1 MTFDITGNNNHGE
14 INNVVFE
21 NKYVKRGVRRYLPY
35 RRGGAYG
42 YIASEKD
49 YSKSE
54 GLIDTNYNES
64 LMNRKTFNLK
74 VINEMKD
81 IDTDGLSS
89 TKFRMVN
96 RKDYREKHEVIEVVI

>member
-1 MTFDITGNNNHGE
+1 
-14 INNVVFE
+14 
-21 NKYVKRGVRRYLPY
+21 
-35 RRGGAYG
+35 
-42 YIASEKD
+42 
-49 YSKSE
+49 
-54 GLIDTNYNES
+54 
-64 LMNRKTFNLK
+64 MNRKTFNLK